1 MTPWQRKKRNKRS
14 HTQQE
19 WTSRITSEEE
29 HEILGAMWRVLKLCL
44 RTHSSYRVRC
54 CLTRWK
60 SAVFRGDICGISARW
75 EAVCDQNKMVR
86 RGDTKIPKMVNKV
99 ERTINWMM
107 VKRNTPH
114 QLPCTGAQLGR
125 RTRLSR
131 KTKRTIKMQDLDGQV
146 RSAYVPL
153 SFLCWTCTQVYE
165 REELGLCVV
174 RSGVIRSV
182 ELTGLCPYVCSRKLD
197 Y

>member
-1 MTPWQRKKRNKRS
+1 MCIRDSSHSHSHSHTNSHSHSHSERALRCWSQTTVGSVVAIRLRKQN

-29 HEILGAMWRVLKLCL
+29 HEILGAMWQVLKLCL
-44 RTHSSYRVRC
+44 RTHSLYRVRC
-54 CLTRWK
+54 YLTRWK

-114 QLPCTGAQLGR
+114 QLPSTG
-125 RTRLSR
+125 
-131 KTKRTIKMQDLDGQV
+131 
-146 RSAYVPL
+146 
-153 SFLCWTCTQVYE
+153 
-165 REELGLCVV
+165 
-174 RSGVIRSV
+174 
-182 ELTGLCPYVCSRKLD
+182 
-197 Y
+197 